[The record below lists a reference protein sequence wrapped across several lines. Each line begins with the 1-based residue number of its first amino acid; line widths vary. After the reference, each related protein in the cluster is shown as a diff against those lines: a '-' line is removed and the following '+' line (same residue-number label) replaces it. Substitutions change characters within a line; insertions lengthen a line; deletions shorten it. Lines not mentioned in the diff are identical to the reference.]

1 MLGFCASFTCTRGG
15 EQRETV
21 AIAHMVLT
29 RLVSS
34 ASMILLATFRSKGY
48 AIDAPVERARSGAP
62 ATGHVEK
69 GGVDD
74 GSLSLYQGASGSRA
88 RMAWPRSCTASKMG
102 HHTVRPSSPPAY
114 PPELLLAAVGIGFHA
129 QGETR

>member
-1 MLGFCASFTCTRGG
+1 MWDLLPSHSKDEADSDMALFPFPPSRSLGPEHEKVARMLGFCASFTCTRGG

-74 GSLSLYQGASGSRA
+74 GSLSLDQGQS
-88 RMAWPRSCTASKMG
+88 
-102 HHTVRPSSPPAY
+102 
-114 PPELLLAAVGIGFHA
+114 
-129 QGETR
+129 